1 MLALQMSESHFRLV
15 VLSNAEGN
23 LGNLSE
29 QCQAPVHGQL
39 EDNILEV
46 VSDLGSVEACEAECA
61 GVTDCRYYTYYFEG

>member
-1 MLALQMSESHFRLV
+1 MKSTNFVFICLV
-15 VLSNAEGN
+15 FVLSNAK
-23 LGNLSE
+23 GNLSGE

>member
-1 MLALQMSESHFRLV
+1 MILTNFVIICLV
-15 VLSNAEGN
+15 CVLSNAEGN
-23 LGNLSE
+23 PPE
-29 QCQAPVHGQL
+29 QCQAPIHGQL

>member
-1 MLALQMSESHFRLV
+1 MILTNFVIICLV
-15 VLSNAEGN
+15 CVLSNAE
-23 LGNLSE
+23 GNLSE
-29 QCQAPVHGQL
+29 QCQAPIHGQL